1 MKLLLE
7 NWREYIKEADDF
19 DWDAFGFSDEERG
32 HVDVSPPDFHY
43 EDLIELDRGDTFTIG
58 DRKPIYR
65 VIGAPTANGKAKGS
79 PIKTAVIHGS
89 AERKYYIIKG
99 VSEDYA
105 VGAFEAVGG
114 GSDTVENPRGGK
126 TGFVMNITKA
136 SRDK

>member
-7 NWREYIKEADDF
+7 NWRQYIKEANDF
-19 DWDAFGFSDEERG
+19 DWDAFGFSDEEVG
-32 HVDVSPPDFHY
+32 DAAATSPDPHY
-43 EDLIELDRGDTFTIG
+43 EDLIGLDRGDTFTIG
-58 DRKPIYR
+58 NRKPVYR

-114 GSDTVENPRGGK
+114 GSDTVESPRGGK

-136 SRDK
+136 LRDK